1 MKYDFIVLYP
11 LNPNSFAKFREVW
24 SLETAKN
31 ASDLELNSFFRS
43 HSSGVA
49 KLIAKRI
56 AVIRDAIPLTTDRA
70 VITSNALLVKGLARE
85 LKVLNQT
92 IADYESEI
100 EKIYSSLPDSKIFD
114 SLPSAG
120 EVSAP
125 RLLAAMGTDLSKFSS
140 AEELACFLGIAPV
153 IERSGN
159 QCWIHTRYKCSKP
172 LKQAFVDW
180 TFLSLNTYS

>member
-1 MKYDFIVLYP
+1 L
-11 LNPNSFAKFREVW
+11 
-24 SLETAKN
+24 
-31 ASDLELNSFFRS
+31 
-43 HSSGVA
+43 
-49 KLIAKRI
+49 
-56 AVIRDAIPLTTDRA
+56 AVIA
-70 VITSNALLVKGLARE
+70 SNTLLVKGLAIE

-92 IADYESEI
+92 IDEYNSEI
-100 EKIYSSLPDSKIFD
+100 EKTYLTIPDSKIFD

-125 RLLAAMGTDLSKFSS
+125 RLLAAMGTDRSKFSS

-159 QCWIHTRYKCSKP
+159 QCWTHTRYKCSKP

-180 TFLSLNTYS
+180 TFLSLRSSYWAEELYKKLRAKGKAHSVAIRAVAFKWVRIIFRCWKDRTAYSEINYLKALRKAGASINPNHLQAAM